1 MRARGWYVVYPS
13 YCCTRTMSAAPG
25 PLPPLSQPVVSLQ
38 DIVSISQ
45 ESELICHALL
55 NAEYHVL
62 EHRTSG
68 HCLAAGGFSPLTV
81 PENNSMSIIHFLLP
95 VFQVRDLID
104 KIREAFIET
113 LDELQWMDEASK
125 EKAREKVRAS
135 TFCPE

>member
-1 MRARGWYVVYPS
+1 
-13 YCCTRTMSAAPG
+13 
-25 PLPPLSQPVVSLQ
+25 
-38 DIVSISQ
+38 
-45 ESELICHALL
+45 
-55 NAEYHVL
+55 
-62 EHRTSG
+62 
-68 HCLAAGGFSPLTV
+68 
-81 PENNSMSIIHFLLP
+81 MSIIHFLLP